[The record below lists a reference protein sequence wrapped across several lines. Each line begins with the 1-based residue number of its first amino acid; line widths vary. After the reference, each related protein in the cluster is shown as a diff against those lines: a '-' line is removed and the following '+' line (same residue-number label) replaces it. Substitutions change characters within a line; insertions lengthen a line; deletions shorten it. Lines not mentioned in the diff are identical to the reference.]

1 MMRALID
8 TNVVLDLALQR
19 SPFTETAQQLF
30 DDIEAGKLVG
40 YITASSTTDIFYIL
54 RKAQQRE
61 KALVFLKGL
70 IQTVTMLDVSA
81 NIVNEALYSDFTDFE
96 DAVQYYTAMTN
107 GMDAIITRDPQDFT
121 NSRIP
126 VYSPEELMIIDFQ
139 I

>member
-30 DDIEAGKLVG
+30 DDIEAGKLEG

-54 RKAQQRE
+54 RKVQQRE
-61 KALVFLKGL
+61 KALAFLQGL

-81 NIVNEALYSDFTDFE
+81 NIVTEALYSDFTDFE
-96 DAVQYYTAMTN
+96 DAVQYHTAITN
-107 GMDAIITRDPQDFT
+107 GMDAIITRNPRDFT

-126 VYSPEELMIIDFQ
+126 VYSPEELCFT
-139 I
+139 